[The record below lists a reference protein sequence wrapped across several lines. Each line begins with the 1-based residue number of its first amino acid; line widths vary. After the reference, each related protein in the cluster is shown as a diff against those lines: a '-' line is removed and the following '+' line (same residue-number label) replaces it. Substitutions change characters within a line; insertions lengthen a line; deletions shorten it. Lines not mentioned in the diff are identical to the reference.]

1 MEIRMNLEKEW
12 AEGKSKHKFLIQ
24 YYVYES
30 DGMFI
35 AYCPSLD
42 ITSTGFDFNDAVAQ
56 FHEHFQLYIEF
67 CLEQNTLIEDLIAH
81 GWKLDGVTISQPSF
95 DELLM
100 KQEFKHLMES
110 STEYER
116 LNAILKFEACPA

>member
-1 MEIRMNLEKEW
+1 MKIGLNLEKEW
-12 AEGKSKHKFLIQ
+12 FEEKVKHKFVIQ

-30 DGMFI
+30 EGMFI
-35 AYCPSLD
+35 AYCPALD
-42 ITSTGFDFNDAVAQ
+42 ITSTGSDFNEAVAQ
-56 FHEHFQLYIEF
+56 FHEHFQIYIEF
-67 CLEQNTLIEDLIAH
+67 CLEQNTLIEDLVAH

-100 KQEFKHLMES
+100 KQEFKHLLES

-116 LNAILKFEACPA
+116 LNAILKFESCPA

>member
-1 MEIRMNLEKEW
+1 MGIRLNLEKEW
-12 AEGKSKHKFLIQ
+12 SAETVKHKFIIQ

-35 AYCPSLD
+35 AYCPALD
-42 ITSTGFDFNDAVAQ
+42 ITSTGYDFNDAVAQ

-67 CLEQNTLIEDLIAH
+67 CTEQDTLIDDLKAH

-95 DELLM
+95 DELLL
-100 KQEFKHLMES
+100 KQDFKHLMES

-116 LNAILKFEACPA
+116 LNAILKFEACAV